1 MDSKKTEGY
10 FTVLALLTAV
20 IIFYFAYL
28 GENKTAID
36 NPPETTKQTL
46 ANNPVDK
53 PVRFTEQEIPYDRI
67 IYYTELNGKIA
78 YTVAKD
84 GKTSVYYDNQEI
96 GKEYDSVGFLS
107 AINGKLAYVGMKN
120 GKAGIIYDGQKEGLE
135 YDSIRYI
142 EPIGGRMAYLA
153 NQSNKIFIVYGE
165 QELGKEYDEVITFSE
180 VSGKMAY
187 VARKDMSQ
195 FIVYDG
201 KEIGKEYD
209 QAQDPIEIDGKLAY
223 VASKDG
229 IYFIVANGK
238 EIAKEKGY
246 TLIYNLK
253 DVNGKI
259 FYTGITKDNK
269 AVNVLD
275 GVETQIEYD
284 GIGFIVYFDG
294 KQAYS
299 TYKEG
304 KVYMIYNGKQ
314 YGEYQEIKSYLNL
327 NNKLIYIAKKN
338 GKWYQIEEE

>member
-1 MDSKKTEGY
+1 MDSKKTAKY
-10 FTVLALLTAV
+10 LTVLALLTVV
-20 IIFYFAYL
+20 ILIYLAYT
-28 GENKTAID
+28 GENKTAIQT
-36 NPPETTKQTL
+36 PTTDT
-46 ANNPVDK
+46 VDK
-53 PVRFTEQEIPYDRI
+53 PVSFIEQELPYDRI

-84 GKTSVYYDNQEI
+84 GKTLIYYDNQEI
-96 GKEYDSVGFLS
+96 GKEYDSVGFLT
-107 AINGKLAYVGMKN
+107 AVNGKLAYVGNKN
-120 GKAGIIYDGQKEGLE
+120 GKASIIYDGQKGKE

-142 EPIGGRMAYLA
+142 GLIGGRMAYLA
-153 NQSNKIFIVYGE
+153 NQSNKTFIVYAE

-180 VSGKMAY
+180 VFAKLAY
-187 VARKDMSQ
+187 VARKDMRE

-201 KEIGKEYD
+201 KEIGREYE
-209 QAQDPIEIDGKLAY
+209 QAQEPTEIGGKLAY

-229 IYFIVANGK
+229 IYFIVADGK

-253 DVNGKI
+253 EVNGKI
-259 FYTGITKDNK
+259 FYTALTKDNK
-269 AVNVLD
+269 AFNVLD
-275 GVETQIEYD
+275 GIETQIEYE
-284 GIGFIVYFDG
+284 GIGFIVYLDG

-327 NNKLIYIAKKN
+327 NNKLLYIAKKN
-338 GKWYQIEEE
+338 DKWYQIEEE